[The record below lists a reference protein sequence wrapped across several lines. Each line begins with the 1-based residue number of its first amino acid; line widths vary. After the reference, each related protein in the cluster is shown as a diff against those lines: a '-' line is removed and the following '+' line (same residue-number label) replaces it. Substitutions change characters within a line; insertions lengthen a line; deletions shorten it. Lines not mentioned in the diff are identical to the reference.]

1 MQFMYIDFDQ
11 NLSFEYG
18 NLDEIYTIWHFFLSF
33 NSGSLLLEPSP
44 KFERKRSSSKSR
56 KKKKEKSKR
65 KESNEDSDCE
75 DNDALSAKLALR
87 VQKFERS
94 KK

>member
-1 MQFMYIDFDQ
+1 MLESSP
-11 NLSFEYG
+11 NL
-18 NLDEIYTIWHFFLSF
+18 
-33 NSGSLLLEPSP
+33 
-44 KFERKRSSSKSR
+44 ERKRSLSKSR

-65 KESNEDSDCE
+65 KESTEDSDFE
-75 DNDALSAKLALR
+75 DNDCLSAKLALR